1 MLLLGFLKALMPQ
14 YPTRRHQGY
23 GSGEEGKDMEI
34 ERWRERQ
41 GLKERKEKNRVRDRQ
56 IDELIHK

>member
-23 GSGEEGKDMEI
+23 GSGEEGKGMEI
-34 ERWRERQ
+34 ERWRERR
-41 GLKERKEKNRVRDRQ
+41 GAKDGRKNRVRDRQ
-56 IDELIHK
+56 IDE